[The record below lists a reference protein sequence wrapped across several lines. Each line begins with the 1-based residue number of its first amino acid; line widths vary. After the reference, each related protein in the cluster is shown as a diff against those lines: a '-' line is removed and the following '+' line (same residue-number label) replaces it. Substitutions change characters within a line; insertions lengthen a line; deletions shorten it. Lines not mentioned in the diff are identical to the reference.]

1 MLLQDR
7 HRNQT
12 VAAVDA
18 INALCLPYTS
28 FPSPFILSNAVT
40 HEPLLHPSSILHR

>member
-1 MLLQDR
+1 LLQDR

-18 INALCLPYTS
+18 VNALCLPNTS
-28 FPSPFILSNAVT
+28 FLNPFTLSNAVT
-40 HEPLLHPSSILHR
+40 HEPLLHPSSIFHR